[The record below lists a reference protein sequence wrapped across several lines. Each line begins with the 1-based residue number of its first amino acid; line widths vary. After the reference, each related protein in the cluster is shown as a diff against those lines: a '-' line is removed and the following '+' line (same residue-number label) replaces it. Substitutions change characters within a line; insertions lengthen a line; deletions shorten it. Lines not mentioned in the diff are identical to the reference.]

1 MPASK
6 EGPGEGARDHKENLR
21 RAAED
26 AILLAMA
33 ELRKRELT
41 LNSETVPAEAAKNL
55 MASRPGLLASVTDA
69 QARELVDEAVTR
81 LKADGRIYAPVH
93 PSIFW
98 RRLRG

>member
-33 ELRKRELT
+33 ELRKHGVP
-41 LNSETVPAEAAKNL
+41 LNSETVPAGAAQRLKS
-55 MASRPGLLASVTDA
+55 SRPGVLASVTDA
-69 QARELVDEAVTR
+69 RARELVDEAVAR
-81 LKADGRIYAPVH
+81 LKAAGRIYAPIDA
-93 PSIFW
+93 SIFW